1 MNDFSSALQRGVP
14 RKVAE
19 EFVMTRHL
27 SRFELARGFVG
38 AASAL
43 IICAT
48 ALFTAA
54 HHLAG

>member
-1 MNDFSSALQRGVP
+1 
-14 RKVAE
+14 
-19 EFVMTRHL
+19 MTRHL
-27 SRFELARGFVG
+27 TRFELARGFLG